1 MSWPRPSKPWT
12 PLLYRPKP
20 STSTT
25 ILVANANLEAVLAA
39 QHGVQQARAMLQSAL
54 ARTESRGVHVRHDHP
69 DMDADQMHH
78 TLVSS
83 DGTTDTLAVRKGVS
97 GHWVLA
103 PTDSA

>member
-1 MSWPRPSKPWT
+1 
-12 PLLYRPKP
+12 
-20 STSTT
+20 
-25 ILVANANLEAVLAA
+25 
-39 QHGVQQARAMLQSAL
+39 MLQSAM

-83 DGTTDTLAVRKGVS
+83 DGTIDTLAVRKGVS

-103 PTDSA
+103 PAESA